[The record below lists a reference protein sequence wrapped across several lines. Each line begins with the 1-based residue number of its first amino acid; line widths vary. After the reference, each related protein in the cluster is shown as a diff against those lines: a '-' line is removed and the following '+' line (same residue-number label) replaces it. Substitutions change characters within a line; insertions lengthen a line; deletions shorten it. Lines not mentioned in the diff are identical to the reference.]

1 MQSVASRAA
10 LVERLDRQSLQSP
23 ALYKFKLALLAG
35 LGFLVLGGSA
45 VVALAVSVGLVVALY
60 LVSPVLLIK
69 LIKIIWIPIA
79 FGWLVLKALW
89 VRFEAPDGYRLAPG
103 EAPELVAEVESLRR
117 ATRAPKL
124 EAIIITPELN
134 AFAASV
140 PRASGLFGHTYYLVL
155 GLPLMQLLG
164 REEMAAVIAHEFGHF
179 GGGHN
184 RFGGWIHRV
193 RISWYRVMSALS
205 ESDAWASK
213 PFTRFFH
220 WYAPFF
226 DAYSFSLARANE
238 YEADAT
244 AAKVSGAENTGR
256 ALARVHLGSD
266 RLEREFWPRLRQD
279 NLRQPQPPARLYHDM
294 AQHLR
299 NAGDG
304 SPEQMQ
310 EALRAGGGYDDTH
323 PTLAQRLQALGVES
337 LSIDRTAGPSS
348 AEVLL
353 GALAGTLEE
362 HFSSQWRE
370 EVEPAWTH
378 NHARHADA
386 RVRLEELE
394 RIEAPTPGQVV
405 EHAHLVDELRPET
418 DALPL
423 FEHAVELAPDDA
435 SARFRLGNLLLMRG
449 DASGVEHVRTAMRL
463 DAGAIE
469 AGSQLLMHY
478 YASIGDVRGQ
488 TEAESALEQL
498 YEERQRV
505 AARRGKVSASDTLL
519 PHGLDEEVLD
529 AVRGQ
534 LERLDTVKRAWIVRK
549 HVSDDPDELPH
560 YVMLVS
566 WRGLVFSEGGNLQR
580 VVDAVDLPGSFMAI
594 TAPNQRR
601 IANKVKK
608 VAGAPAYTRTR

>member
-10 LVERLDRQSLQSP
+10 LVERLDRQSLRSP
-23 ALYKFKLALLAG
+23 GLYKFKLALLAG

-45 VVALAVSVGLVVALY
+45 IVALAASVGLVVALY
-60 LVSPVLLIK
+60 LISPVLLIK
-69 LIKIIWIPIA
+69 LIKIIWIPVA

-89 VRFEAPDGYRLAPG
+89 VRFEAPDGHRLAPG

-134 AFAASV
+134 ASAASV

-193 RISWYRVMSALS
+193 RVSWYRVMSALS
-205 ESDAWASK
+205 ESGAWASK
-213 PFTRFFH
+213 PFTRFFD

-238 YEADAT
+238 YQADAT
-244 AAKVSGAENTGR
+244 AAKVVGAESTGH
-256 ALARVHLGSD
+256 ALTWVHLGSD
-266 RLEREFWPRLRQD
+266 RLEHEFWPRLRQD
-279 NLRQPQPPARLYHDM
+279 NLRQPHPPARLYHDM
-294 AQHLR
+294 ARHLR
-299 NAGDG
+299 SAGDEA
-304 SPEQMQ
+304 PARMQ
-310 EALRAGGGYDDTH
+310 ELLCAGGGYDDTH
-323 PTLAQRLQALGVES
+323 PTLAQRLQALGV
-337 LSIDRTAGPSS
+337 DAPTTVGANGASS

-353 GALAGTLEE
+353 GELANTLEE
-362 HFSSQWRE
+362 RFSNQWRE
-370 EVEPAWTH
+370 HVESTWTH

-386 RVRLEELE
+386 RVRLDELE
-394 RIEAPTPGQVV
+394 RIDAMTPAQVV

-423 FEHAVELAPDDA
+423 FQRAVELVPDEA
-435 SARFRLGNLLLMRG
+435 SVHFRLGNLLLMRG
-449 DASGVEHVRTAMRL
+449 EAAGVEHVRTAMRL
-463 DAGAIE
+463 DDGATE
-469 AGSQLLMHY
+469 PGSQLLMHY
-478 YASIGDVRGQ
+478 YASIGDAQGQ
-488 TEAESALEQL
+488 AEAENSLEQL
-498 YEERQRV
+498 YRQRQRT
-505 AARRGKVSASDTLL
+505 AAQRGRVSTSDTLL
-519 PHGLDEEVLD
+519 PHGLDEEALQE
-529 AVRGQ
+529 VRRQ
-534 LERLDTVKRAWIVRK
+534 LERLDTVKKAWIVRK
-549 HVSDDPDELPH
+549 HVSDDPDELSH
-560 YVMLVS
+560 YLMLVS

-601 IANKVKK
+601 IASRIKK
-608 VAGAPAYTRTR
+608 VAGIPTYSRTG